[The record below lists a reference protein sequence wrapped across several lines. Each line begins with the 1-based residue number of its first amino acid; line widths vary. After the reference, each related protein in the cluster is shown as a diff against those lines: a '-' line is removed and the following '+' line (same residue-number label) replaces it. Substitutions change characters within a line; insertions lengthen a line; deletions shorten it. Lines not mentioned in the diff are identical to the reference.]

1 MTQTRSYS
9 LNEATRPKMPPIAGA
24 TDRDRQNGRHLAAIH
39 RHYLQEMARVEMV
52 FRRIEA
58 GDSPP
63 EDLAQIVL
71 STDTSRNLTAT
82 GAICGQSC
90 QMLMAHHNIEEGHMF
105 PELAAH
111 DNAALRAV
119 VEKLKQEHEVIH
131 ALLLDLHS
139 AAQALTETPSDTTFT
154 AARTAFDALHAAIR
168 SHFGYEETELAEAI
182 GFYLDGI

>member
-1 MTQTRSYS
+1 MSDMTAAD
-9 LNEATRPKMPPIAGA
+9 LNEAARPTMPPISGA
-24 TDRDRQNGRHLAAIH
+24 TSGDRHRGGQLAAIH

-71 STDTSRNLTAT
+71 STDTSRNLMAT

-119 VEKLKQEHEVIH
+119 VDKLKQEHEVIH

-139 AAQALTETPSDTTFT
+139 AAQALVDTPSDATFAT
-154 AARTAFDALHAAIR
+154 ARTAFDALYAAIK

-182 GFYLDGI
+182 GFYLNGI